1 MGVLYAVDGTSA
13 EMKPAN
19 GSRFTLEEVWAVVG
33 RYHIELV
40 RLQYGAPGFLLVNDE
55 GRLTGLP
62 HNPGASTLAGQPILG
77 PAILTNEEEFD

>member
-1 MGVLYAVDGTSA
+1 MGVLYAVDGTSEA
-13 EMKPAN
+13 ITPAN

-33 RYHIELV
+33 RYHIGLV
-40 RLQYGAPGFLLVNDE
+40 RLQYDAPGFLLVNDE

-62 HNPGASTLAGQPILG
+62 HNPGASALAGQSILG